1 MNAAG
6 ASLCYEPIGS
16 GVVVLILHGAY
27 SARDELRTALEP
39 IFVGRQGHRRLYV
52 DLPGMGESAAHESI
66 VSSADV
72 LDLIDELIATEVGAQ
87 PFAVI
92 GHSYGAHL
100 ARGIAA
106 RHPHQA
112 RGIALICALIPDAMT
127 PEPHEIVLTE
137 GDPYE
142 IIDPAHVDEYRGYFV
157 SHTPETAQRFNDAVV
172 PALGRFDGA
181 TVERVMEHWELPTD
195 PDGAP
200 FDGETLI
207 LTGRHDSTV
216 GFREQF
222 RLVDSYPRATYVVAS
237 GAGHALPHERPD
249 LVAAVLGAGGR
260 PRSGR
265 ARRGPCRRRRPGRSS
280 ARRACRSSSG

>member
-1 MNAAG
+1 VVNAAG
-6 ASLCYEPIGS
+6 ASLRYEPIGS
-16 GVVVLILHGAY
+16 GVAVLILHGAY
-27 SARDELRTALEP
+27 SARVELRTALEP
-39 IFVGRQGHRRLYV
+39 TFIGHHGYRRLYL
-52 DLPGMGESAAHESI
+52 DLPGMGDSPAHESI

-72 LDLIDELIATEVGAQ
+72 LDVIDELIATEIGAL

-106 RHPHQA
+106 RHPRQA
-112 RGIALICALIPDAMT
+112 LGIALICALIPDAMT
-127 PEPHEIVLTE
+127 PEPHEIVHTE

-142 IIDPAHVDEYRGYFV
+142 ILDLAHVDEYRSYFV
-157 SHTPETAQRFNDAVV
+157 SHTPESAQRFNDAVA
-172 PALGRFDGA
+172 PALGKFDA
-181 TVERVMEHWELPTD
+181 AAVARVMERWEIPLD

-200 FDGETLI
+200 FDGEALI

-222 RLVDSYPRATYVVAS
+222 RLIDSYPRATYIVAS

-249 LVAAVLGAGGR
+249 LVVTVLGDWLRRLRTDAGTEKR
-260 PRSGR
+260 
-265 ARRGPCRRRRPGRSS
+265 
-280 ARRACRSSSG
+280 

>member
-6 ASLCYEPIGS
+6 ASLCYEAIGS

-27 SARDELRTALEP
+27 STRDELRTALEP
-39 IFVGRQGHRRLYV
+39 IFVARQGHRRIYV
-52 DLPGMGESAAHESI
+52 DLPGMGESPAHESI

-112 RGIALICALIPDAMT
+112 QGIALICALTPDAMT
-127 PEPHEIVLTE
+127 PEPHEIVLTD
-137 GDPYE
+137 GDPYA

-157 SHTPETAQRFNDAVV
+157 AHTTETALRFNDAVV
-172 PALGRFDGA
+172 PALGRFDDA
-181 TVERVMEHWELPTD
+181 TVARVMEHWELPTD

-200 FDGETLI
+200 FAGETLI

-222 RLVDSYPRATYVVAS
+222 KLVDSYPRATYVVAS
-237 GAGHALPHERPD
+237 GAGHTLPHERPD
-249 LVAAVLGAGGR
+249 LVAAVLGDWLQR
-260 PRSGR
+260 LPTESRQ
-265 ARRGPCRRRRPGRSS
+265 
-280 ARRACRSSSG
+280 

>member
-1 MNAAG
+1 MSASVVNAAG
-6 ASLCYEPIGS
+6 ASICYEPIGS

-27 SARDELRTALEP
+27 STRDELRTALEP
-39 IFVGRQGHRRLYV
+39 IFVGREGHRRLYV
-52 DLPGMGESAAHESI
+52 DLPGMGDSDAHESI

-106 RHPHQA
+106 RHPRQA
-112 RGIALICALIPDAMT
+112 LGIALICALIPDAMT

-142 IIDPAHVDEYRGYFV
+142 VLDPTHVDEYRSYFV
-157 SHTPETAQRFNDAVV
+157 SHTFETAQRFNDAVV
-172 PALGRFDGA
+172 PALGRFDGDA
-181 TVERVMEHWELPTD
+181 VERVMEHWELATD

-200 FDGETLI
+200 FDGETLV
-207 LTGRHDSTV
+207 LSGRHDSVV

-249 LVAAVLGAGGR
+249 LVAAVLGDWLRRLGTDAGTG
-260 PRSGR
+260 
-265 ARRGPCRRRRPGRSS
+265 A
-280 ARRACRSSSG
+280 

>member
-6 ASLCYEPIGS
+6 ASVCYEPIGS
-16 GVVVLILHGAY
+16 GAVVLILHGAY
-27 SARDELRTALEP
+27 STRDELRTALEP
-39 IFVGRQGHRRLYV
+39 IFVGDQDHRRIYV
-52 DLPGMGESAAHESI
+52 DLPGMGESAGHESI

-72 LDLIDELIATEVGAQ
+72 LDLIDELIAAEVGTQ

-112 RGIALICALIPDAMT
+112 RGIALICALIPDSMT
-127 PEPHEIVLTE
+127 PEPHEVVLSE

-172 PALGRFDGA
+172 PALGRFDGP
-181 TVERVMEHWELPTD
+181 TVERVMERWELPTD

-207 LTGRHDSTV
+207 LTGRHDSIV

-222 RLVDSYPRATYVVAS
+222 RLVDSYPRATYIVAS

-249 LVAAVLGAGGR
+249 LVAAVLGDWL
-260 PRSGR
+260 
-265 ARRGPCRRRRPGRSS
+265 RRL
-280 ARRACRSSSG
+280 